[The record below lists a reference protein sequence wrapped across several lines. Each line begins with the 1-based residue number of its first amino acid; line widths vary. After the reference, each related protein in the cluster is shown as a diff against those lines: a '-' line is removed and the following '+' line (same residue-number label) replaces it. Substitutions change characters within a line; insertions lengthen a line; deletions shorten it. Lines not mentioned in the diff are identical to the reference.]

1 MPNPI
6 TSVLV
11 TEPQRVSH
19 TAQRFGTAFP
29 FRLEPTVYAWA
40 ERLSPDYTGGYWH
53 FYRLG
58 NGGFY
63 LAPDS
68 DQDFRVSSPN
78 GFTGTLT
85 PDAFGIT
92 CCLYAYGHLACGPS
106 SGFTETC
113 AEHFHRLRDY
123 ALGHREAQTILIAID

>member
-1 MPNPI
+1 MLI
-6 TSVLV
+6 TCTLV
-11 TEPQRVSH
+11 PEHQRVNHS
-19 TAQRFGTAFP
+19 AKLFGTAFP
-29 FRLEPTVYAWA
+29 FRLEPAVYNWA

-63 LAPDS
+63 LAPAS
-68 DQDFRVSSPN
+68 DQDFRLSSPN

-123 ALGHREAQTILIAID
+123 ALGHREAETILIAID

>member
-1 MPNPI
+1 MLI
-6 TSVLV
+6 TCTLV
-11 TEPQRVSH
+11 PESRRMSH
-19 TAQRFGTAFP
+19 TGKMFGTAFP

-53 FYRLG
+53 FYRLA

-63 LAPDS
+63 LAPAS
-68 DQDFRVSSPN
+68 DQDFRLASPN
-78 GFTGTLT
+78 GFTLT

-92 CCLYAYGHLACGPS
+92 CCLYAYGRLAYAPS

-113 AEHFHRLRDY
+113 AEHFHRLREY